1 MTDLDTRP
9 AVDWLALGAVTITV
23 VSWASA
29 FVAIRGVGESFG
41 AGPLALGR
49 LLIGSFALGAIV
61 LVQNL
66 RSFRGL
72 HSGRRWVKPNRT
84 QWLQIISIGVFWF
97 GIYNVALNAAEQRVD
112 AGTTSMIIQI
122 GPILVALFAGLL
134 LGEGF
139 PRWLVIGAGIA
150 FAGAVMV
157 GVVTAVTTTS
167 TTKTDADFLGIAL
180 CLVSAV
186 TYAIGVLSQK
196 PVLRTIPGLQVT
208 WMACTIGMVCTL
220 PFAPALLDDLGAASA
235 GATGG
240 LIYLG
245 LVPTALA
252 FSTWAY
258 ALTRMNAGK
267 LGITTYAVPPITITL
282 AWLLLG
288 EVPHVLA
295 VVGGVICLVG
305 VGLSRKR

>member
-1 MTDLDTRP
+1 MTDLDSRRGT
-9 AVDWLALGAVTITV
+9 DWLALGAVTVTV
-23 VSWASA
+23 ISWASA
-29 FVAIRGVGESFG
+29 FVAIRGVGETFG

-49 LLIGSFALGAIV
+49 LSIGSLALGVIV
-61 LVQNL
+61 IAK
-66 RSFRGL
+66 GK
-72 HSGRRWVKPNRT
+72 WVKPNRIE
-84 QWLQIISIGVFWF
+84 WLQIGSVGVFWF
-97 GIYNVALNAAEQRVD
+97 GVYNVALNAAEQRVD

-150 FAGAVMV
+150 FIGAVMV
-157 GVVTAVTTTS
+157 GVVTAVTTTP
-167 TTKTDADFLGIAL
+167 TARTDADFLGIGL

-186 TYAIGVLSQK
+186 TYAAGVLSQK
-196 PVLRTIPGLQVT
+196 PVLRTVPGLQVT
-208 WMACTIGMVCTL
+208 WMACTIGALCTV
-220 PFAPALLDDLGAASA
+220 PFAPALLRELSTASA

-240 LIYLG
+240 LVYLG

-305 VGLSRKR
+305 VGLTRRN

>member
-61 LVQNL
+61 LVRKQ
-66 RSFRGL
+66 
-72 HSGRRWVKPNRT
+72 WVKPNRT
-84 QWLQIISIGVFWF
+84 QWLQIVSIGVFWF

-196 PVLRTIPGLQVT
+196 PVLRTVPGLQVT

-267 LGITTYAVPPITITL
+267 LGITTYAVPPITIVL

-305 VGLSRKR
+305 VGLSRRR

>member
-1 MTDLDTRP
+1 MTDLETRP
-9 AVDWLALGAVTITV
+9 AVDWLALGAVVVTV

-49 LLIGSFALGAIV
+49 LLIGSSALGVIV
-61 LVQNL
+61 VVNH
-66 RSFRGL
+66 RWAD
-72 HSGRRWVKPNRT
+72 RRWVKPNRT
-84 QWLQIISIGVFWF
+84 QWLQIVSIGVFWF
-97 GIYNVALNAAEQRVD
+97 GIYNVSLNAAEQRVD

-122 GPILVALFAGLL
+122 GPLLVALFAGLL

-167 TTKTDADFLGIAL
+167 TTKTDANFLGIVL

-208 WMACTIGMVCTL
+208 WMACTIGAVCTL
-220 PFAPALLDDLGAASA
+220 PYAPALLDDLDAASA

-245 LVPTALA
+245 VVPTALA

-288 EVPHVLA
+288 EIPHYLA

-305 VGLSRKR
+305 VGLSRRR

>member
-29 FVAIRGVGESFG
+29 FVAIRGVGESFA

-61 LVQNL
+61 LV
-66 RSFRGL
+66 
-72 HSGRRWVKPNRT
+72 RRQWVKPNRT

-139 PRWLVIGAGIA
+139 PRWLVIGAAIA

-157 GVVTAVTTTS
+157 GVVTAVTTTP
-167 TTKTDADFLGIAL
+167 TTRTDAGFLGIAL

-186 TYAIGVLSQK
+186 TYAVGVLSQK

-208 WMACTIGMVCTL
+208 WMACTIGAVCTL
-220 PFAPALLDDLGAASA
+220 PFAPALLDDLSAASA

-267 LGITTYAVPPITITL
+267 LGITTYAVPPITIVL

-288 EVPHVLA
+288 EVPHYLA